1 LERKNEPLAPERLG
15 DFEAFVLQQL
25 VNGILMECQENAT
38 PDYKKNFEFFK
49 QVITT
54 AGFTDIP
61 SYEKVKKWV
70 EKIIREK
77 KLFSLMLQ
85 NEVEISFK

>member
-1 LERKNEPLAPERLG
+1 M
-15 DFEAFVLQQL
+15 AFSWNLKKMQL
-25 VNGILMECQENAT
+25 LTI
-38 PDYKKNFEFFK
+38 KKIFEFFK